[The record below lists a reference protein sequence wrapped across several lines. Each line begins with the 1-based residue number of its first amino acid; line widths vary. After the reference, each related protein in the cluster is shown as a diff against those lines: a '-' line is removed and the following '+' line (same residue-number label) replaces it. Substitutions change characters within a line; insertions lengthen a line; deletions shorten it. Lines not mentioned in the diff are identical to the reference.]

1 MMMLQI
7 MIVKNGLMRMNDQYP
22 RSPRQTIRTTRT
34 TSSSL
39 DTPNFGDRSSSFT
52 AAVLFEGPL
61 SVLAASRSF
70 TNPSQSLPG
79 RDFLQS
85 VVVFSVF
92 RSSSGQH
99 SDTR

>member
-39 DTPNFGDRSSSFT
+39 DTPNLGDRSSSFT
-52 AAVLFEGPL
+52 AAVLYEGPL
-61 SVLAASRSF
+61 LVSRVPFHKPHLGFARSRPSAIRSRRHKVGLSVPAS
-70 TNPSQSLPG
+70 PEAM
-79 RDFLQS
+79 
-85 VVVFSVF
+85 
-92 RSSSGQH
+92 
-99 SDTR
+99 